1 MRLFLF
7 RVTVGGAGLRK
18 VAAFLK
24 HYLLT
29 LLVDFGHEIILALFI
44 LAVDDPRHLFLLIE
58 HAAIH
63 DQLLLLGEYLLRH
76 IGLLLHV
83 STTCLLG
90 DQARVEDVLLV
101 LLAFVLFLDLLAVT
115 IALLLLL
122 QTFLV
127 EAHAHVQVVGVLVVL
142 VVLG

>member
-63 DQLLLLGEYLLRH
+63 DQLLLLGEYLLGH

-83 STTCLLG
+83 STSLLG

-115 IALLLLL
+115 ISLLLLL